1 MVATRPI
8 VLLLVLGALAR
19 DAVSQQVFPDV
30 DYLGG
35 MRAVVGPQRGRLLV
49 QGDTLTFLASGEGTR
64 AVFAVAFEQVVGF
77 VAADVSRQTAGGLL
91 LHGIFY
97 RKKEKLL
104 SLRVSTADTV
114 ATIAFR
120 TERERGYEI
129 AAAIWPHLG
138 ARRGLARLGLDSGTF
153 VRVSTTAPRRYVGTL
168 VGEDADSIH
177 LAVPDAPGL
186 VALPRATVAQV
197 EVGHTSGH
205 ALQGA
210 LIGAST
216 AALVGLSVAAGC
228 VFNCP
233 EVRDQDILLGVAA
246 GAILGGVVGAAIRS
260 PQWQVTY
267 PEQVG
272 LRLAPQ
278 HGGGLAVGLSL
289 RF

>member
-35 MRAVVGPQRGRLLV
+35 MRAVVSPQRGRLLV

-186 VALPRATVAQV
+186 VALPRATVA
-197 EVGHTSGH
+197 
-205 ALQGA
+205 
-210 LIGAST
+210 
-216 AALVGLSVAAGC
+216 LVGLSVAAGC

-278 HGGGLAVGLSL
+278 HGGGVAVGLSL